1 MLVLQRCQ
9 PHGQHLCSLSNT
21 SRTKNASPHW
31 PTITINIRSAN
42 FKASATTT
50 GEDTERGGGGKT
62 TEIDQIYHTTCSPPY
77 HQHYN
82 KDVILQSWSQESSGL
97 FTTSERKREITRCV
111 CIVGQTL
118 CFSFCRAWPGQT
130 ASFLL
135 ASARSTEPWLSNWP
149 CWKRVFTTACGTEN
163 HMIQLEGKPSGTC
176 HETPNRNG
184 IQHLGLLH
192 QSHYTVDLG
201 FDRAET
207 HKDAD
212 WNSMFLLGSQ
222 NYKVFGAWVTH
233 IYLPAHHGGPGL
245 NSRQRCGAVVWPWS

>member
-118 CFSFCRAWPGQT
+118 CFSFCRASLAGPDRLISSGIGPLHRTLAFKLALLEESLHHCLWHREPHDTIRGQ
-130 ASFLL
+130 AE
-135 ASARSTEPWLSNWP
+135 RHLS
-149 CWKRVFTTACGTEN
+149 
-163 HMIQLEGKPSGTC
+163 
-176 HETPNRNG
+176 
-184 IQHLGLLH
+184 
-192 QSHYTVDLG
+192 
-201 FDRAET
+201 
-207 HKDAD
+207 
-212 WNSMFLLGSQ
+212 
-222 NYKVFGAWVTH
+222 
-233 IYLPAHHGGPGL
+233 
-245 NSRQRCGAVVWPWS
+245 